1 MGGETFIL
9 HLASFPGPTHTPS
22 LLHRRLLL
30 GTVLLC
36 AAAEAG
42 DYPEVERLLST
53 TFVSPN
59 ACGLRHKNALDL
71 ASARGHC
78 KVAEFLIMNG
88 VRVVEGEG
96 VRGWRVRGWRVRG

>member
-9 HLASFPGPTHTPS
+9 HLASFPGSTHTPS

-53 TFVSPN
+53 TPVSPN
-59 ACGLRHKNALDL
+59 ARGLRHKNALHL

-96 VRGWRVRGWRVRG
+96 

>member
-9 HLASFPGPTHTPS
+9 HLASFPGPTHTPSHPHTHTPS

-53 TFVSPN
+53 TPVSPN
-59 ACGLRHKNALDL
+59 ARGLRHKNALHL

-96 VRGWRVRGWRVRG
+96 